1 MKLQQL
7 FFLQRML
14 PDRLSG
20 STRATP
26 SPCRPRG
33 MNEVL
38 HDGVYTP
45 HHRLFF
51 GAHQPIRV
59 CRPEALPPIPTG
71 RSTGNPLSLA
81 VPVWQCCP
89 LRLASSGFQF
99 VRSSPLPRVFV
110 FLVPFL

>member
-59 CRPEALPPIPTG
+59 CRPEALTPIPTG
-71 RSTGNPLSLA
+71 RSTGNPLSQSPFGNVVHSDWRRPDSSLFA
-81 VPVWQCCP
+81 P
-89 LRLASSGFQF
+89 LLS
-99 VRSSPLPRVFV
+99 PRVFV

>member
-7 FFLQRML
+7 FFLQRIL

-33 MNEVL
+33 MNEVE
-38 HDGVYTP
+38 HGGVYTP
-45 HHRLFF
+45 HRLFF
-51 GAHQPIRV
+51 GAHQLEGVGP
-59 CRPEALPPIPTG
+59 RPSHHPDGSIG
-71 RSTGNPLSLA
+71 RQPSLA
-81 VPVWQCCP
+81 RSRPPFGKVVHSDWHRPDSSLFAP
-89 LRLASSGFQF
+89 LLS
-99 VRSSPLPRVFV
+99 PRVFV